1 MLIGFNNNIVYKS
14 NVYHV
19 QTEDGGPKNCAI
31 ITLIY
36 LKGVIVASK
45 KTSYADLMNEEN
57 SEETIKLLM
66 EDQHRNMI
74 KALLRGKFKK

>member
-19 QTEDGGPKNCAI
+19 QTEDGGPKNPKI
-31 ITLIY
+31 VSLIY

-45 KTSYADLMNEEN
+45 KTSYADLMNEDN
-57 SEETIKLLM
+57 FEETIKLLM

-74 KALLRGKFKK
+74 KDLLRGKFKK